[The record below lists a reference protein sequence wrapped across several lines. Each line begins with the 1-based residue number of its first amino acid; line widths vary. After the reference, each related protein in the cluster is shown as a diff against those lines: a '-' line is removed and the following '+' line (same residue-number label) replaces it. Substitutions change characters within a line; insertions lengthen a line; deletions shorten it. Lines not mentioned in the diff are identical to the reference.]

1 MLSCR
6 KGIGFLLARQEK
18 EAAMAYDNRNDNIR
32 VKVLDSRDEFRPG
45 RNGGSVNWPRFVSGA
60 LLLIFGLIC
69 VFSPLAVLAGFA
81 AIVACVIIAS
91 GAVSIVSYMRSRNT
105 MFAQSGWNLF
115 CAVMIV
121 VFGVV
126 LLAFPMIGV
135 ATVAWMFGLGIIVFG
150 AVQIFTARRLS
161 LFGGGMW
168 GMLMGAGILE
178 VILGILLCV
187 FPAYLGVFIGLFA
200 IVHAIDMIVFSL
212 PIGRDRSNGLW

>member
-1 MLSCR
+1 MR
-6 KGIGFLLARQEK
+6 IPVARQEK
-18 EAAMAYDNRNDNIR
+18 EGAMAYNNRNDNIR
-32 VKVLDSRDEFRPG
+32 VSVLDSRDEFRPG

-91 GAVSIVSYMRSRNT
+91 GIVSVVSYMRSRNT

-121 VFGVV
+121 LFGVV
-126 LLAFPMIGV
+126 LLAFPMVGI
-135 ATVAWMFGLGIIVFG
+135 ATVAWIFGLGIVLFG
-150 AVQIFTARRLS
+150 AVQLFAARRLS
-161 LFGGGMW
+161 LFSGGTW
-168 GMLMGAGILE
+168 GLLAVTGVLE
-178 VILGILLCV
+178 IVLGILLCI

-200 IVHAIDMIVFSL
+200 IVHAVDMIMFSL
-212 PIGRDRSNGLW
+212 PIGRDRSNGMW